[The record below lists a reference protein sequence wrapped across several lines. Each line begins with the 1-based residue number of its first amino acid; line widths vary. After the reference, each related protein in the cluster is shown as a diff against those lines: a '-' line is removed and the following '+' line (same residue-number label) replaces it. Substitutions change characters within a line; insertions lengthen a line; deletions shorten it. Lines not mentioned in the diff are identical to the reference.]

1 MAVSDVAGDQAAS
14 AARAAAIAP
23 YLPRLVIE
31 WMHESPGAIHREL
44 ESTLVFVDISGFT
57 KLSERLAR
65 RGKLGAEELAV
76 TIDSCFE
83 QLLEIAYGYGA
94 NLLKFGGDALL
105 LLFSGDRH
113 EVRSSQAA
121 IAMRRKL
128 REVGHLRVGDQTV
141 SLRMSVG
148 LHSGLFHLFLV
159 GDAHRELL
167 LTGPGV
173 SATVG
178 MEAAADAGDILVSEQ
193 TACSP
198 ARLVPR
204 RGEG

>member
-1 MAVSDVAGDQAAS
+1 MSPATRLR
-14 AARAAAIAP
+14 ARHELRPSRPIS
-23 YLPRLVIE
+23 RELVIE
-31 WMHESPGAIHREL
+31 WMHESPDAIHREL

-65 RGKLGAEELAV
+65 RGKVGAEELAV

-113 EVRSSQAA
+113 EVRSCQAA

-128 REVGHLRVGDQTV
+128 REVGHLRVGDQAV

-159 GDAHRELL
+159 GDVASRAAPDRSRCERNRRHGGRRRRRGHPRER
-167 LTGPGV
+167 
-173 SATVG
+173 
-178 MEAAADAGDILVSEQ
+178 ADRG
-193 TACSP
+193 SP
-198 ARLVPR
+198 AGLVPR